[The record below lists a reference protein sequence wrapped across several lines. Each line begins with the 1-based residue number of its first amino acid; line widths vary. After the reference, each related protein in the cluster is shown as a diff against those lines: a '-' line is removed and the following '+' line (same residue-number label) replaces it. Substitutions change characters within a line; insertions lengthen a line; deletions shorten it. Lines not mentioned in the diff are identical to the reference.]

1 MNVIVKYFNK
11 KQGTIEVLRDY
22 ETMKSIL
29 SATKQEVKESYEQLV
44 GVGSPKITGLPSA
57 HNPKAGEERLVK
69 GLDDI
74 AILRDRYA
82 DAKEYMDWFLE
93 AWNQLD
99 EDEQFVL
106 KTCFDGYATA
116 EEGIEAI
123 CERYH
128 IERTSA
134 YKKKN
139 RALTRLS
146 ILLFGK

>member
-11 KQGTIEVLRDY
+11 KQGTIEVLRDF

-29 SATKQEVKESYEQLV
+29 ATTKREVKESYDQLV
-44 GVGSPKITGLPSA
+44 GVGSPKVTGLPSA
-57 HNPKAGEERLVK
+57 HNPKAGEGRLVK

-82 DAKEYMDWFLE
+82 DAREYMDWFMD

-106 KTCFDGYATA
+106 RTCFDGYTTA
-116 EEGIEAI
+116 EESIEAV
-123 CERYH
+123 CERFN

>member
-11 KQGTIEVLRDY
+11 KQGTIEVLRDFD
-22 ETMKSIL
+22 TMKSIL
-29 SATKQEVKESYEQLV
+29 ATTKREVKESYDQLV
-44 GVGSPKITGLPSA
+44 GVGSPKVTGLPSA

-82 DAKEYMDWFLE
+82 DAREYMDWFMD

-106 KTCFDGYATA
+106 RTCFDGYSTA
-116 EEGIEAI
+116 EESIEAV
-123 CERYH
+123 CEH
-128 IERTSA
+128 FNIERTSA